1 MKIKNLI
8 FITGLSGSGKSMAL
22 DTFEDLNYYVLDNIP
37 PILIPDM
44 AKLLSANEAL
54 SGLAVVID
62 RRCGELF
69 DDFIPILNKLR
80 EDHIENFNPA
90 FLLYL
95 DCSRTEIIRRFKETR
110 RKHPLTNANTSVS
123 NAIEKEKIILEDVR
137 ANSDLIIDT
146 TKMEPEI
153 FRQKIKN
160 AFDKERTLHK
170 LNVSVLSFGF
180 KYGMPLD
187 ADLVFDVRFLPNPY
201 WVSGL
206 KELTGK
212 DQSVKDY
219 VLSNPKT
226 KEYLDKLYSLIDFT
240 VPKYSREG
248 KAYLTI
254 GIGCTGGRHRSVA
267 IAEELAL
274 YLTKKDYSVR
284 VEHREEFRY

>member
-240 VPKYSREG
+240 VPEYSREG

-274 YLTKKDYSVR
+274 YLTKKNYSVR